1 MVIEQELNQ
10 VKNPILVALDVPSV
24 EQAWEL
30 VDSLTGYVG
39 GFKIGLEL
47 FTTAGPELV
56 KAIRKRGSFVF
67 LDLKFHDIPNTVAK
81 AVRSVTKLD
90 VQMITVHTCGGSQ
103 MLRAAEEAAQ
113 ATANELGISPPLIL
127 GVTVLTSMNGA
138 DLLEVGLDDNVG
150 AQVERLAQ
158 LASTS
163 GIRGLVCSPLE
174 ITHLRHILP
183 ESIQLITPGIRPV
196 QSTSIAGD
204 DQKRALTPKQAIEAG
219 ADWLVIGRPIYAA
232 PNPVEAAQQI
242 LEGLR

>member
-1 MVIEQELNQ
+1 
-10 VKNPILVALDVPSV
+10 
-24 EQAWEL
+24 
-30 VDSLTGYVG
+30 
-39 GFKIGLEL
+39 
-47 FTTAGPELV
+47 
-56 KAIRKRGSFVF
+56 
-67 LDLKFHDIPNTVAK
+67 
-81 AVRSVTKLD
+81 
-90 VQMITVHTCGGSQ
+90 VHTCGGSQ

-138 DLLEVGLDDNVG
+138 DLLEVGLDNNVG

-242 LEGLR
+242 LEGLS

>member
-67 LDLKFHDIPNTVAK
+67 HDIPNTVAK

-113 ATANELGISPPLIL
+113 AMATELGISPPLIL

-174 ITHLRHILP
+174 IVHLRQILP

-196 QSTSIAGD
+196 QSTAIAGD